1 MSFPLPMC
9 VLDCLLA
16 ILQAPS
22 CDGVQK
28 HLAGSLADLD
38 LLGVQDAMQYHV
50 GEFPTLTDFAA
61 SLTDNLDTSGCC
73 GPKPKIVNEMT
84 AQMKRAKSDVEKRLL
99 RFIEQNGRRIQ
110 ILLLSGPRWMHDR
123 RVGTTKSACTACI

>member
-1 MSFPLPMC
+1 
-9 VLDCLLA
+9 
-16 ILQAPS
+16 
-22 CDGVQK
+22 
-28 HLAGSLADLD
+28 
-38 LLGVQDAMQYHV
+38 MQYHV

-99 RFIEQNGRRIQ
+99 RFIEQNEEGSKFYSFQVRGGCMIVVLAQLSRHV
-110 ILLLSGPRWMHDR
+110 LLAYSLHGISEFPTSFSKRSRFNG
-123 RVGTTKSACTACI
+123 VVS